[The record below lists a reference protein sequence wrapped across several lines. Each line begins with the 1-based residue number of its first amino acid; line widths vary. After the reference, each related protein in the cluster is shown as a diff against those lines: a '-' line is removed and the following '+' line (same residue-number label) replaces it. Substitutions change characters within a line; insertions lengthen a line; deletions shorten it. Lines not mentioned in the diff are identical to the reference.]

1 MRRVLPFLRQLWGV
15 LIVGVLVGVL
25 GNYAFAWLRGEAVRW
40 QETAGVLRQ
49 YGFWILLPMLALG
62 VLTLLGWWDK
72 HRAVDITLGGTATV
86 KRARELVVG
95 TDIILA
101 RYRVTPY
108 VWRTADDAA
117 RTAFDGHGGVIIIG
131 RPKSGKTRLAYELLR
146 WRQNALVIIPHADRP
161 PSPDQLS
168 GLARRDVI
176 LFFDDLHQGAETR
189 RPLEWRERVQSITG
203 RPCPLVCT
211 TRDGKDWDRV
221 KDQQGRLLDALGRD
235 AGYVFTS
242 RVGDRGADLTESE
255 GLRLARALGRGGAF
269 QRRFDGTPGSLLLD
283 LTAMRERYERLQRE
297 ALGAVLMSR
306 LLDAAKLLHVA
317 RQPHLHDRQLRSVA
331 ERIRGDTP
339 LSAETWEAV
348 RRRTMQEGFGQFD
361 RDGELL
367 IYRPYLEQC
376 VTYEPGN
383 DDLGA
388 LLAQFVEDGDG
399 EELFYLAVAANQL
412 DPALAMRAFEASAAL
427 HFMPA
432 YNNLGVLLA
441 RRPGREQEAERAYR
455 VAAAGG
461 IVAAYS
467 NLGAL
472 LSRLPGREAEAEEAL
487 RVAADNGEATGWFN
501 FGLLLAGQPGREREA
516 EAAYHAAA
524 AGGVVAAYLNLGT
537 LLSQQAGRDREAEEA
552 FRTAMAGGEAKAL
565 SNLGILLADQ
575 PGREEEAE
583 DGEGDVDAWF
593 HLGLLLADQAGRE
606 SEAKEALKV
615 AAAGGNVAALRNLG
629 LLLADLPGR
638 EREAE
643 EALRGAAN
651 RGEEQAWFALGNLLA
666 RQPGSEQQAEE
677 AFRTAPASETGEVFT
692 NLGALL
698 ARQPGRE
705 REAEDLY
712 RSAIARG
719 DTAGW
724 LNLGLLLIR
733 DPERQKEGCEALR
746 KAQASN
752 IRQVAMQAIIVY
764 QQRCAE
770 SVSGGDGPHEVGE
783 DM

>member
-1 MRRVLPFLRQLWGV
+1 MGLGMRRVLPFLRQLWGV

-72 HRAVDITLGGTATV
+72 HRTVDITLGGTATV

-95 TDIILA
+95 TDIVLA
-101 RYRVTPY
+101 RYRDTPY

-146 WRQNALVIIPHADRP
+146 WRQNSLVIIPHADRP

-235 AGYVFTS
+235 AGYAFTS

-255 GLRLARALGRGGAF
+255 GLRLARALGLGGAF

-331 ERIRGDTP
+331 ERIRGDAP

-348 RRRTMQEGFGQFD
+348 RRRTTQEGFGQFD

-388 LLAQFVEDGDG
+388 LLAQLVEDGDG
-399 EELFYLAVAANQL
+399 EGLFYLAVAANQR

-427 HFMPA
+427 QFMPA
-432 YNNLGVLLA
+432 YN
-441 RRPGREQEAERAYR
+441 
-455 VAAAGG
+455 
-461 IVAAYS
+461 

-501 FGLLLAGQPGREREA
+501 LGLLLAGQPGREREA
-516 EAAYHAAA
+516 EAAFRTAM

-565 SNLGILLADQ
+565 SNLGLLLADQ

-583 DGEGDVDAWF
+583 DALRAAAREGDVDAWF
-593 HLGLLLADQAGRE
+593 HLGLLLANQAGRE
-606 SEAKEALKV
+606 SEAEEALKV

-677 AFRTAPASETGEVFT
+677 AFRAAPASETGEVYT

-705 REAEDLY
+705 REAEDLLY
-712 RSAIARG
+712 HSAIARG

-746 KAQASN
+746 KAQTSN
-752 IRQVAMQAIIVY
+752 IRQVAMQAVIVY